1 MFLVGLVPSADSTST
16 RHASLL
22 NSNVLRDSQS
32 TKHLCFPIP
41 LFKQPVLK
49 CSYLAAIRG
58 GPAVA
63 LPVDVSPALFY
74 RYLAASDV
82 PVIGVPRALLISRV
96 LAVVIPSR
104 PRRCP
109 GVRAQLNIGGRGRTT
124 GRFQRIGYGVIN
136 TRTGRVGLSS
146 GEPLH
151 GAAQSQTLA
160 QHGVRRSVLARRLK
174 VGLPPSQT

>member
-1 MFLVGLVPSADSTST
+1 M
-16 RHASLL
+16 
-22 NSNVLRDSQS
+22 
-32 TKHLCFPIP
+32 CFPIP

-96 LAVVIPSR
+96 LAVVIPGR

-109 GVRAQLNIGGRGRTT
+109 GVRTKVEIGGRGRAA
-124 GRFQRIGYGVIN
+124 GRLQRIKRGVIII
-136 TRTGRVGLSS
+136 RIGRVDLSS
-146 GEPLH
+146 GEHLH
-151 GAAQSQTLA
+151 GVARSQIPA